1 MSNPV
6 EKRGAIIPLGWPEMT
21 ARGSER
27 IWDYLRKLGI
37 IKNVNL
43 LVGHAGMIVVQHD
56 QLEYFDFGRYIT
68 PKTMGRA
75 RSSRT
80 DPKLRLKTIPEW
92 DNDGKLLNLVGIL
105 QELENNSEATHG
117 EGPIY
122 ATVYYDA
129 DIEKVLE
136 YAYSIQD
143 LGFLGYNGLDRKCTN
158 CARFVARGILA
169 GLTRNSMEYLRFRY
183 PLSYAPTPY
192 SNVLTASKGNYC
204 VFHQGQANF
213 QRRPRQHA
221 LTHIL
226 GNLTHAFRR
235 SKATKLPSD
244 RKAGQ
249 LYPPKPRP
257 KSVPKK
263 AIYIGGIGEGAWHDL
278 ESVNAEIIKMTRYN
292 ASGEFEF
299 SDNYELREPW
309 ISKFNSGQ
317 CELVHDTHFAWLTL
331 ESKSS
336 GERIRC
342 FRKIL

>member
-1 MSNPV
+1 MSNPI

-56 QLEYFDFGRYIT
+56 KLEYFDFGRYIT

-80 DPKLRLKTIPEW
+80 DPKLRLKTTPEW
-92 DNDGKLLNLVGIL
+92 DSEGKLLNLVGIL

-143 LGFLGYNGLDRKCTN
+143 LGFVDLNWTG
-158 CARFVARGILA
+158 A
-169 GLTRNSMEYLRFRY
+169 GNDDLHK
-183 PLSYAPTPY
+183 SYIWIDEC
-192 SNVLTASKGNYC
+192 LKIFASTDSEPISETYC
-204 VFHQGQANF
+204 INIVNKQ
-213 QRRPRQHA
+213 
-221 LTHIL
+221 
-226 GNLTHAFRR
+226 
-235 SKATKLPSD
+235 SD
-244 RKAGQ
+244 K
-249 LYPPKPRP
+249 
-257 KSVPKK
+257 
-263 AIYIGGIGEGAWHDL
+263 
-278 ESVNAEIIKMTRYN
+278 T
-292 ASGEFEF
+292 
-299 SDNYELREPW
+299 
-309 ISKFNSGQ
+309 
-317 CELVHDTHFAWLTL
+317 LTL
-331 ESKSS
+331 ALNDPTLTQEF
-336 GERIRC
+336 IVNYM
-342 FRKIL
+342 LP